1 MSGWVQSCL
10 IFIGLAGGIVVGGGF
25 VAFITV
31 LDIIP
36 RLAQLTR
43 TYTYIHL
50 YEWAI
55 ISGALFYT
63 VIDLHDLSLRLPE
76 WSIRIIGG
84 LMGIFVGLLAAA
96 LTEVTNVIPILAKRL
111 RIQDRLVLLLMAMA
125 FGKVVGSLLQW
136 LIF

>member
-1 MSGWVQSCL
+1 MSGLANVLL
-10 IFIGLAGGIVVGGGF
+10 IFIGLAGGIAVGGGF

-36 RLAQLTR
+36 RLAQVTR
-43 TYTYIHL
+43 TFSYVYM

-55 ISGALFYT
+55 VGGVLFFT
-63 VIDLHDLSLRLPE
+63 VIDLSDVHFRLPD
-76 WSIRIIGG
+76 WSISIVGG

-96 LTEVTNVIPILAKRL
+96 LTEVVNVIPILAKRL
-111 RIQDRLVLLLMAMA
+111 QVQVHLVFLLMAMV